1 MRIIN
6 VITFRTG
13 ILVELKSFVIKDTPE
28 HHNPQIELAE
38 QVFEET
44 IKKIDPEIDD
54 DDIYVA
60 KDNGSWDDINGN
72 QIMITWSNEVI

>member
-6 VITFRTG
+6 VITLRRG
-13 ILVELKSFVIKDTPE
+13 ILEDLKSFVVEDTSE
-28 HHNPQIELAE
+28 HPNPQIELAE

-60 KDNGSWDDINGN
+60 KDNGSWDDMNGN
-72 QIMITWSNEVI
+72 QIILTWSNEVI